1 MAVIFETVIKSNPIG
16 RWYLEL
22 KDTSEEDRV
31 EICLDLEEYTM
42 KIEDM
47 GAEYG
52 GDIEVNW
59 SAEENVSE
67 AQINEVR
74 MAMIAYEQK
83 QKSEDQVLGQGQ
95 EQGGFDPNSGGFQ
108 P

>member
-1 MAVIFETVIKSNPIG
+1 MSVMFETVIKSNPIG

-22 KDTSEEDRV
+22 RDTSEDGRV

-52 GDIEVNW
+52 GDVEVSW
-59 SAEENVSE
+59 SAEDNVTKE
-67 AQINEVR
+67 QINEVR
-74 MAMIAYEQK
+74 MAIVEYEQ
-83 QKSEDQVLGQGQ
+83 QQQNQTSNEDS
-95 EQGGFDPNSGGFQ
+95 GFNPDSF
-108 P
+108 

>member
-22 KDTSEEDRV
+22 RDTSDEDRV

-74 MAMIAYEQK
+74 MAMIAYEEK
-83 QKSEDQVLGQGQ
+83 QKNENQVPDQGQGAG
-95 EQGGFDPNSGGFQ
+95 EGGFDPNGGF
-108 P
+108 

>member
-22 KDTSEEDRV
+22 RDTSEDGRV

-59 SAEENVSE
+59 SAEDNVTQE
-67 AQINEVR
+67 QINEVR
-74 MAMIAYEQK
+74 MAMIVYEQ
-83 QKSEDQVLGQGQ
+83 QQDQATPPQ
-95 EQGGFDPNSGGFQ
+95 EGGFNPNDGGFQ

>member
-1 MAVIFETVIKSNPIG
+1 MSVIFETVIKSNPIG

-22 KDTSEEDRV
+22 RDTSEEDRV

-52 GDIEVNW
+52 GDIEVQW
-59 SAEENVSE
+59 SAEDNVTKE
-67 AQINEVR
+67 QINEVR
-74 MAMIAYEQK
+74 MAIIAYEQEQEK
-83 QKSEDQVLGQGQ
+83 NQATPSEV
-95 EQGGFDPNSGGFQ
+95 GFNPNDSGFQ